1 MVGSPRKGRGGGAH
15 IEGLATARR
24 LRSSP
29 GWRPASR
36 WGPPGLATQSKGL
49 APLELPQKSV
59 SKMAI
64 NLGNLIAG
72 ILIFIIA
79 LIAVC
84 AGLGWYSRR

>member
-1 MVGSPRKGRGGGAH
+1 
-15 IEGLATARR
+15 
-24 LRSSP
+24 
-29 GWRPASR
+29 
-36 WGPPGLATQSKGL
+36 
-49 APLELPQKSV
+49 
-59 SKMAI
+59 MAI

>member
-1 MVGSPRKGRGGGAH
+1 MILRALCR
-15 IEGLATARR
+15 
-24 LRSSP
+24 RSS
-29 GWRPASR
+29 
-36 WGPPGLATQSKGL
+36 Q
-49 APLELPQKSV
+49 SV